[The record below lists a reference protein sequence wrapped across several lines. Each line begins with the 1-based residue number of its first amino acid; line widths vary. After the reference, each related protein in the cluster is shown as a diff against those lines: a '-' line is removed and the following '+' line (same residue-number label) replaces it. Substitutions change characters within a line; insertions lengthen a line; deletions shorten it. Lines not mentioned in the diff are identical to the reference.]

1 GFEVPMDIGGQAVE
15 PKWVRFRVAD
25 LEASPPDLA
34 PATDDWPFLYTRR
47 PSVPEHT
54 VRGIVLMVLLSLGLW
69 WATARAAGHAP
80 AIESSATR
88 AEWGL
93 LLRSFFLGAG
103 FMLVETKAVVHMAL
117 LFGGTWTVNTVVF
130 AAVLL
135 MSLAG
140 NLIAMRVRP
149 TNLTPYYV
157 LLFLSLLLNVL
168 IPIDAFLGLSPALQ
182 IVGACLLAFA
192 PVMFAGIVF
201 AASFARS
208 SRPNQMFGANVAGA
222 LVGGLA
228 ENASMLLGFRYLI
241 LVAVGFY
248 LLSSLGNGQKSM
260 EKE

>member
-1 GFEVPMDIGGQAVE
+1 M
-15 PKWVRFRVAD
+15 
-25 LEASPPDLA
+25 
-34 PATDDWPFLYTRR
+34 
-47 PSVPEHT
+47 
-54 VRGIVLMVLLSLGLW
+54 
-69 WATARAAGHAP
+69 
-80 AIESSATR
+80 
-88 AEWGL
+88 
-93 LLRSFFLGAG
+93 
-103 FMLVETKAVVHMAL
+103 
-117 LFGGTWTVNTVVF
+117 VF

-140 NLIAMRVRP
+140 NLIAMRLRP
-149 TNLTPYYV
+149 TNLTPYYA

-201 AASFARS
+201 AVSFARS

-248 LLSSLGNGQKSM
+248 LLSSWGGGQKSM
-260 EKE
+260 ERN